1 MVITSRGFRNLG
13 VESARTHLAT
23 MPSPVAQQDPDNSAF
38 QLAADFVLHTSKSV
52 FLTGKAGTGKT
63 TFLKHIANIT
73 TKKTAIAAPTGV
85 AAINAGGMTLHS
97 LFQLPFGLFIPG
109 HLSYDGQV
117 QVTNRNTL
125 FKNLRLSKDK
135 RELLQELELLIIDEV
150 SMVRCDMLDATDAIL
165 RYVRRSQAPFGGVQ
179 VLYIGD
185 LFQLPPVAV
194 NEEWAILNDHYES
207 PFFFHANVIAQAPPL
222 CLELKKIYRQN
233 EAQYIDLL
241 NHVRNNE
248 VTQDDLDLL
257 NSRYS
262 PEASY
267 LRDHITL
274 TTHNYK
280 ADAINREELKRLPGA
295 VFNYIGIIE
304 GDFNEKNAPAEQ
316 SLQLKKGAKV
326 MFIRNDSG
334 EERSYYNG
342 KLATVSNLSAEKIT
356 VTFDDSGAPYELKR
370 ETWRN
375 IRYNYNRENDS
386 VEEEV
391 LGSFSQFPIRLAW
404 AITIHKSQGLTFQ
417 RVVVDAGDSFAA
429 GQVYVALSRCTSLS
443 GLVLRSHISFQQIST
458 DERVLQHARQLQN
471 ALDLTDLLQTER
483 QQYEHDQL
491 VAVFD
496 VEKILRALGE
506 WLEELPGKKLPDIQ
520 KAMTLAETLVTKAA
534 ELTEVSKKFRPKL
547 DELLVDARL
556 SGNYHL
562 AYERAGK
569 AVHYFNDFLET
580 QVFSALKEHIKELQ
594 GKAKVKKYLA
604 DIKALALLISR
615 KGEKI
620 RGANLNNQRF
630 YQGEVKK
637 EEEVTLAP
645 VKVKREKGQS
655 ALESLHLLRQGN
667 DVKKI
672 AEIRGLAKTTI
683 EGHLADY
690 VLSGEVDVTQL
701 MTPQKQVVIEQM
713 LDAMPDIPYGQVKQ
727 KLGDDYSYGEIKAVV
742 NHRERLKKN

>member
-1 MVITSRGFRNLG
+1 MQ
-13 VESARTHLAT
+13 
-23 MPSPVAQQDPDNSAF
+23 SPVARQDPANSAF

-63 TFLKHIANIT
+63 TFLKYISSTT
-73 TKKTAIAAPTGV
+73 TKKTAVAAPTGV
-85 AAINAGGMTLHS
+85 AAINAGGMTMHS

-109 HLSYDGQV
+109 HTAYDSQV

-125 FKNLRLSKDK
+125 FKNLRLSKNK

-165 RYVRRSQAPFGGVQ
+165 RYVRRSQLPFGGVQ

-207 PFFFHANVIAQAPPL
+207 PFFFHANVILQSPPL

-233 EAQYIDLL
+233 EAAYIDLL

-248 VTQDDLDLL
+248 VTQDDLTLL

-262 PEASY
+262 PDAGN

-280 ADAINREELKRLPGA
+280 ADAINREELKRLPGPL
-295 VFNYIGIIE
+295 FNYIGVVE
-304 GDFNEKNAPAEQ
+304 GDFNEKNSPADQ

-334 EERSYYNG
+334 DERSYYNG
-342 KLATVSNLSAEKIT
+342 KLATVSSLSAEKIT
-356 VTFDDSGAPYELKR
+356 VTFDDTGSSYELKR

-375 IRYNYNRENDS
+375 IRYNYNREDDS

-404 AITIHKSQGLTFQ
+404 AITIHKSQGLTFE

-471 ALDLTDLLQTER
+471 EMDLSGVLQAER

-491 VAVFD
+491 VSTFD
-496 VEKILRALGE
+496 VDKIHRALGE

-520 KAMTLAETLVTKAA
+520 KAMTLAQNLVAKLA
-534 ELTEVSKKFRPKL
+534 ELTEVAKKFRPKL
-547 DELLVDARL
+547 DELLADARL
-556 SGNYHL
+556 SHNYDL
-562 AYERAGK
+562 VYERAGK
-569 AVHYFNDFLET
+569 AVHYFNDFLEKE
-580 QVFSALKEHIKELQ
+580 VLSGLREHIKELQ
-594 GKAKVKKYLA
+594 GKAKVKKYLT
-604 DIKALALLISR
+604 DVKALALLISK

-620 RGANLNNQRF
+620 RGASLNNQRF
-630 YQGEVKK
+630 FQGEVVK
-637 EEEVTLAP
+637 EDEVTLAP

-655 ALESLHLLRQGN
+655 ALESLQLLRQGN
-667 DVKKI
+667 DVVKI
-672 AEIRGLAKTTI
+672 ADIRGLAKTTI

-690 VLSGEVDVTQL
+690 ILTGEVEVTQL
-701 MTPQKQVVIEQM
+701 VPEQKLLVILKTLEEMTDTPM
-713 LDAMPDIPYGQVKQ
+713 GQVKQ
-727 KLGDDYSYGEIKAVV
+727 RLGDDFSYGEIRAVV
-742 NHRERLKKN
+742 NYRERQKKS